1 MVPAAPQQ
9 GLPAQQW
16 EPRGAPEEAGLDW
29 RRYIAALLRYKWL
42 VAGITV
48 VGTAAGLVAARF
60 VKPTYVTEATILV
73 PERVQ
78 GGRSGPIQ
86 PDVLFQTFGWVELLK
101 TSYIV
106 LDNVVRDLRL
116 YVEPAS
122 REDSVALSTLAVKD
136 RFLTGD
142 FELAIAADGRGFQL
156 RTGQGVTLQQ
166 GAVGD
171 SVGPD
176 LGLAWVPPADA
187 LRPGK
192 TIRFTLVA
200 PRDVARTLQQ
210 KLQARINERGA
221 NMLAIR
227 LEGTN
232 PERLAATVNGIAT
245 GFVDSARSLSLS
257 KHRELTRTLR
267 LQLDSADRRLR
278 ESEIGYEQF
287 RVSTYT
293 LPRERATPIAPG
305 VEGTSNPALD
315 NYTTMRFELDA
326 LERDR
331 ESLEAA
337 LASASDAGIPP
348 DRLAYI
354 GVVQQSSELSG
365 ALRRVTELQAELVA
379 LRERYTEQNPD
390 VQRAAAEVMNLR
402 TRTIP
407 DLARGLLAQLAAR
420 EQELD
425 NRIGAAGRELQQI
438 PRRATEEQ
446 RLGRQMDLAATRYQD
461 LEQQYQSAVY
471 AAAAEELGARV
482 LDSAVVPTRSI
493 RDTAI
498 RLAGMAFL
506 GSLGLGLLAAIL
518 LDRMDRRF
526 RYPDQVSRD
535 LGLPIL
541 GAVPRIKVGGNGKGV
556 GSTGQTLQV
565 VEALRGLRLGLL
577 HAHGVAGPLMAT
589 VTSPGP
595 GEGKSFVV
603 SNLALAFA
611 DAGHRTLLL
620 DGDVRRGELHR
631 LLDMRRK
638 PGLTDLL
645 QGNVPRDDVIQ
656 KTRYESL
663 WFVGGGTR
671 MHSAPE
677 LLSSPALAQ
686 FLLSLRSS
694 YDVILVD
701 SPPLG
706 AGVDPFILATAT
718 GSLLL
723 VMRTGVTDRELA
735 EAKLDMLDRLPVR
748 VLGAILND
756 VQPGGAYR
764 YYGYQYYV
772 EGYETQDEAGEK
784 AASASHRSGVA
795 GDAGSVHG

>member
-1 MVPAAPQQ
+1 MPVVQLG

-16 EPRGAPEEAGLDW
+16 DQGGQPEEGGLDW
-29 RRYIAALLRYKWL
+29 RRYVAALLRYKWL
-42 VAGITV
+42 VAAVTV
-48 VGTAAGLVAARF
+48 LGTAGGVFATRF
-60 VKPTYVTEATILV
+60 VQPIYVAEATILV

-78 GGRSGPIQ
+78 GGRGAGPVQ
-86 PDVLFQTFGWVELLK
+86 PDVLFQTFGWVELIK
-101 TSYIV
+101 TSFIV

-116 YVEPAS
+116 YVRTESPD
-122 REDSVALSTLAVKD
+122 DSTAVSTLALKD
-136 RFLTGD
+136 RFRPGE
-142 FELAIAADGRGFQL
+142 FELSVTADGRRFQL
-156 RTGQGVTLQQ
+156 QTRQGAVLQQ
-166 GAVGD
+166 GQVGD

-176 LGLAWVPPADA
+176 IGLAWAPPAEV
-187 LRPGK
+187 LRAGR
-192 TIRFTLVA
+192 TIAFTLVP

-210 KLQARINERGA
+210 DVQARINERGA
-221 NMLAIR
+221 SMLAIR

-232 PERLAATVNGIAT
+232 PGRLAATVNGIAV
-245 GFVDSARSLSLS
+245 GFVDSARALSLS

-267 LQLDSADRRLR
+267 LQLDSAERRLG
-278 ESEIGYEQF
+278 EAEIAYEQL

-305 VEGTSNPALD
+305 VDGTSNPALD
-315 NYTTMRFELDA
+315 NFTEMRFERDA

-331 ESLEAA
+331 EALEVA
-337 LASASDAGIPP
+337 LATVSDSGIAP

-365 ALRRVTELQAELVA
+365 ALGRVTELQAELTT
-379 LRERYTEQNPD
+379 LRQRYTEQNPD
-390 VQRAAAEVMNLR
+390 VQRAATDVADLR
-402 TRTIP
+402 ARTIP
-407 DLARGLLAQLAAR
+407 DLARGLLAQIAAR

-425 NRIGAAGRELQQI
+425 NRLAAAGRELQQI

-446 RLGRQMDLAATRYQD
+446 RLKRQMDLAVVRYQD
-461 LEQQYQSAVY
+461 LEQQYQSAMY
-471 AAAAEELGARV
+471 AQAAEELGARV
-482 LDSAVVPTRSI
+482 LDSAVVPTRPI

-498 RLAGMAFL
+498 RMAGMAL
-506 GSLGLGLLAAIL
+506 AGSLGLGLLVAIL
-518 LDRMDRRF
+518 LDRMDRRV

-541 GAVPRIKVGGNGKGV
+541 GAVPRIKLGTNGRSGG
-556 GSTGQTLQV
+556 SAGQTVQV

-577 HAHGVAGPLMAT
+577 HAHGVAGPFMVT
-589 VTSPGP
+589 ITSPGP
-595 GEGKSFVV
+595 GEGKSFVA

-611 DAGHRTLLL
+611 DAGHRTLLI

-631 LLDMRRK
+631 LLDAKRK
-638 PGLTDLL
+638 PGLTDYL
-645 QGNVPRDDVIQ
+645 QGTVPREDIIQ
-656 KTRYESL
+656 TTRFASL

-677 LLSSPALAQ
+677 LLSSPGLAQ
-686 FLLSLRSS
+686 LLLAFRSS

-706 AGVDPFILATAT
+706 AGVDPFVLGTAT

-723 VMRTGVTDRELA
+723 VMRTGVTDKELA

-772 EGYETQDEAGEK
+772 EGYETQEETDERAVPASREGGRQAG
-784 AASASHRSGVA
+784 A
-795 GDAGSVHG
+795 